1 MEKIIISEREFDVLE
16 LIAQGD
22 SNKEICDK
30 LGITYNTLK
39 THLNNIYLKAFNE
52 NVKMYGQSVM
62 RVRLV
67 LKFQNNE
74 FEKKIYYG
82 KNRKVNNGRRSN

>member
-1 MEKIIISEREFDVLE
+1 MQKIIISEREFDVLE

-30 LGITYNTLK
+30 LCITYNTLK
-39 THLNNIYLKAFNE
+39 THLYNIYLKAFNE
-52 NVKMYGQSVM
+52 NVKMCGQSVV

-67 LKFQNNE
+67 LKFKNNE

-82 KNRKVNNGRRSN
+82 KNRNAKHV